1 MLMAFLYV
9 SMQNFGCF
17 KRAQF
22 CPEEH
27 ALHSQAY

>member
-1 MLMAFLYV
+1 LMAFLYV
-9 SMQNFGCF
+9 SIQNFGCL
-17 KRAQF
+17 KRTQF